1 LKVKSEPFVS
11 LIIWRSFLDVICLQ
25 LHNTS
30 LVIFCRFL
38 RESEWTSY
46 QKPKLSP
53 SQTPSFCSYSFSSC
67 SIISQSLRLW
77 LLGDAFPFDSFK
89 KRSFWVEFERVSMSF
104 SSSTMRTV
112 VSKIIGVV
120 LVMVLLLAILIST
133 SSFLS
138 GLSLDFYL
146 SWWIKVIIYLFI
158 VEVVGFGF
166 NNLLFLSSLF
176 CFCYKIQD
184 TWSISSSV
192 FIPLI
197 IIIFYSVLLFF

>member
-1 LKVKSEPFVS
+1 M
-11 LIIWRSFLDVICLQ
+11 ICLQ

-89 KRSFWVEFERVSMSF
+89 KRSFGVEFERVSMSF
-104 SSSTMRTV
+104 PSSTMRTV

-146 SWWIKVIIYLFI
+146 SWWISDYLFI
-158 VEVVGFGF
+158 Y
-166 NNLLFLSSLF
+166 LSLKWWVLVLITF

>member
-1 LKVKSEPFVS
+1 M
-11 LIIWRSFLDVICLQ
+11 ICLQ

-146 SWWIKVIIYLFI
+146 SWWISDYLFI
-158 VEVVGFGF
+158 Y
-166 NNLLFLSSLF
+166 LSLKWWVLVLITF
-176 CFCYKIQD
+176 CFCLHYFVFVIKSKIPD
-184 TWSISSSV
+184 PSRH
-192 FIPLI
+192 
-197 IIIFYSVLLFF
+197 LFSFL